1 MDEILVPNLIQL
13 KVAYQRAL
21 TKAGQ
26 NLNDSIGISNELERQ
41 ADLNQRLDYYL
52 YSQIKFFVGKS
63 IRYHLQFVEG
73 R

>member
-13 KVAYQRAL
+13 KVAYQGAL
-21 TKAGQ
+21 IKAGQ
-26 NLNDSIGISNELERQ
+26 NLNNPISINNELEHQ

-52 YSQIKFFVGKS
+52 YGQIKFFVGKS
-63 IRYHLQFVEG
+63 IRYYLQFVEG